1 MDRFTSNNYNEEEK
15 AGSTFEVREKMA
27 FRGQCLVNIAPMW
40 RSSGLFSPILQQTG
54 RIFLERTQRAG
65 TQAPAPGMRPSPD
78 TSEGREGTCG

>member
-1 MDRFTSNNYNEEEK
+1 MIPHSRVRYGQLDRFTSNNYNKEEK

-54 RIFLERTQRAG
+54 RIFLENSESRHT
-65 TQAPAPGMRPSPD
+65 APSARDAALP
-78 TSEGREGTCG
+78 